1 MNLNQTELSY
11 RKSAIEGAS
20 SIGLIIALFDTFA
33 GDLRRAAAAIRKS
46 DIEKRCKELN
56 HASLV
61 LGQLESWVDKDK
73 GGDSAQTLAQFYG
86 YLRATMMETS
96 VSQSATLLETQID
109 TILQVRSAWQ
119 KLDNAAQGPPGIP
132 SNTLVEQTTAS
143 TPMPESPMPESK
155 FERIP
160 FSQSG

>member
-1 MNLNQTELSY
+1 MKLSQTELSY

-20 SIGLIIALFDTFA
+20 SIGLIIALFDTLA

-46 DIEKRCKELN
+46 DIEKRCRELD

-61 LGQLESWVDKDK
+61 LGQLESWVDRDK
-73 GGDSAQTLAQFYG
+73 GGESAQSLAQFYA
-86 YLRATMMETS
+86 YLRATMMEAS
-96 VSQSATLLETQID
+96 VTQTATLLDTQID

-119 KLDNAAQGPPGIP
+119 KLDNTPQAPPEIP
-132 SNTLVEQTTAS
+132 SGTLAAHTTTAS
-143 TPMPESPMPESK
+143 PTPESK
-155 FERIP
+155 VERIP

>member
-1 MNLNQTELSY
+1 MKSTQTELSY

-20 SIGLIIALFDTFA
+20 AIGLIIALFDTLA

-46 DIEKRCKELN
+46 DIEKRCKELD

-61 LGQLESWVDKDK
+61 LGQLASWVDMEK
-73 GGDSAQTLAQFYG
+73 GGESAQTLAQFYAN
-86 YLRATMMETS
+86 LRATMMEAAVT
-96 VSQSATLLETQID
+96 QSASLLETQID

-119 KLDNAAQGPPGIP
+119 RLDNAPQPPPGAAP
-132 SNTLVEQTTAS
+132 GALAGQTTPS
-143 TPMPESPMPESK
+143 TPVPEANL
-155 FERIP
+155 ERIR

>member
-1 MNLNQTELSY
+1 MALSQTELSY

-20 SIGLIIALFDTFA
+20 SIGLIIALFDTLA
-33 GDLRRAAAAIRKS
+33 GDLRRAAAAIRKN
-46 DIEKRCKELN
+46 DIEKRCKELD

-61 LGQLESWVDKDK
+61 LGQLASWVDMDK
-73 GGDSAQTLAQFYG
+73 GGESAQALAQFYA
-86 YLRATMMETS
+86 YLRATMMEAS
-96 VSQSATLLETQID
+96 VTQSAKLLETQID

-132 SNTLVEQTTAS
+132 PNTLVEQTATS
-143 TPMPESPMPESK
+143 TPMPELK
-155 FERIP
+155 VERIP